1 MTRIG
6 HGGNARTGPA
16 AMATGAAAGA
26 VARPPAALPLSI
38 HSPAS
43 EDLDA

>member
-6 HGGNARTGPA
+6 HGGDARTGPA
-16 AMATGAAAGA
+16 AMARGPAAGA
-26 VARPPAALPLSI
+26 VARLPAALPLSI
-38 HSPAS
+38 HPPAS